1 MVAISASPCMQTSG
15 SREATRQLASAP
27 FCAGECDVSFKA
39 FQSHPKAS
47 QGTAR
52 TSLVFMTLAAS
63 GLIACSEPGASP
75 DTSGAI
81 EANQRPGAEPND
93 PEYGKQWHLPK
104 IGAPAAW
111 ETASGNP
118 SVIAA
123 VLDNGFDLTHPDLV
137 DAIWTNPK
145 DAPDGVD
152 NDENGLVDDVHGWN
166 FADNNADLKDTDGH
180 GTHVAGLIGAVK
192 NNGISVAGVASG
204 VTILPI
210 PSGTSRSQSLWHR
223 LSGTRSRTVRRSSI

>member
-1 MVAISASPCMQTSG
+1 MFHSKHFKPIRSSHTG
-15 SREATRQLASAP
+15 RLLASLT
-27 FCAGECDVSFKA
+27 FTV
-39 FQSHPKAS
+39 
-47 QGTAR
+47 
-52 TSLVFMTLAAS
+52 LAAS
-63 GLIACSEPGASP
+63 GLIACSEDGASAVDP
-75 DTSGAI
+75 DPI
-81 EANQRPGAEPND
+81 EAKQGPDAEPND

-111 ETASGNP
+111 ETTSGNP
-118 SVIAA
+118 SVIVA

-137 DAIWTNPK
+137 DAIWTNPN

-152 NDENGLVDDVHGWN
+152 NDGNGLVDDVHGWN
-166 FADNNADLKDTDGH
+166 FAANSADLKDTDGH